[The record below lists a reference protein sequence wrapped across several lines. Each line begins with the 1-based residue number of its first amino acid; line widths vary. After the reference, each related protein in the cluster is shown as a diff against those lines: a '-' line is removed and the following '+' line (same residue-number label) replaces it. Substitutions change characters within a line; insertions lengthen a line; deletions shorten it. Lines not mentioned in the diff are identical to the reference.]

1 MYPHYWK
8 HNFLGVCM
16 DVRHPKKQLGSWTGV
31 TGQWDTRSF
40 HGLLILYL
48 HQDSSL
54 TIIHCNLKVKNV
66 LLDSDLNPKK
76 CGFWHGQ
83 DYWDLG
89 LIKPLKIQAEYL
101 EYSKLFSSLKSYE
114 LKSLIII
121 YMLKFI
127 LCFSGY
133 MSPSM
138 QCMASTPQNLMY
150 I

>member
-1 MYPHYWK
+1 
-8 HNFLGVCM
+8 M
-16 DVRHPKKQLGSWTGV
+16 DWSNWTMRYKIISWIA
-31 TGQWDTRSF
+31 RR
-40 HGLLILYL
+40 ILYL